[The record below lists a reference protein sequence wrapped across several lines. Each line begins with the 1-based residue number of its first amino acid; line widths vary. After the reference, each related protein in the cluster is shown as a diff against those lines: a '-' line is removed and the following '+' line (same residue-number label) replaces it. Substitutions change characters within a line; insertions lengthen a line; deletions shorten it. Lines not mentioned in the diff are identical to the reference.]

1 MTPAKKRVGTK
12 RKGAS
17 KKTAAIK
24 APAAVKTPVATRLPV
39 STKPK
44 FSAPPP
50 LGPERP
56 VAWPKRT
63 AVMLSNGLQVVL
75 AESHTFPKI
84 SSQLFFRSG
93 NAAVAHSAPGL
104 AEITAKVIRTGTATR
119 SSRQIEEDLRR
130 MGADAGASSGADT
143 SVISIGGLAEF
154 SDGILDLM
162 ADLARN
168 ASFPEEQFER
178 ERRQKIEELRVERTT
193 PGFLATERMRHV
205 LFGEHPYAVIAPTE
219 EQVAAYKRDALEH
232 YYHHHY
238 TPSNAVLIM
247 VGDFSSDR
255 MLAQIEKVF
264 GSWKAPQPELQI
276 TPAPPHVEGRHVHL
290 VHLSGTVQTQVLVG
304 NVSINR
310 RDPDWYRV
318 VLANSI
324 YGGAF
329 HSRLVMNIR
338 EQKGYTY
345 SPRSGVTPLRQH
357 GYFTVHAAVRNEVAA
372 ATLTE
377 IFYEMDRMRS
387 LPVTTE
393 ELESARSYLSGV
405 FSLGVATQDG
415 VLGQLSTVYLDRLP
429 EDYLETYREKIHAL
443 TAADILVAARRHF
456 DSPNA
461 QIVLVGDRDQI
472 ADQAAVFGPVTEY
485 NAHGHTTAN

>member
-1 MTPAKKRVGTK
+1 MTSTSTPA
-12 RKGAS
+12 
-17 KKTAAIK
+17 
-24 APAAVKTPVATRLPV
+24 ATNVHRA
-39 STKPK
+39 
-44 FSAPPP
+44 APPA

-63 AVMLSNGLQVVL
+63 VRTLANGLQVVL

-84 SSQLFFRSG
+84 SGQLFFRSG
-93 NAAVAHSAPGL
+93 NAVVAHTSPGL
-104 AEITAKVIRTGTATR
+104 AEITAKMIRTGTVTR
-119 SSRQIEEDLRR
+119 TSRQIEEDLRR
-130 MGADAGASSGADT
+130 MGADAGASAGADN
-143 SVISIGGLAEF
+143 SAISIGGLAEF
-154 SDGILDLM
+154 SEGILEML
-162 ADLARN
+162 ADLALN

-193 PGFLATERMRHV
+193 PAFLATERFRHV
-205 LFGEHPYAVIAPTE
+205 LFGAHPYSIVAPTE
-219 EQVAAYKRDALEH
+219 TQVAAYSRADLEH
-232 YYHHHY
+232 YYRTHY
-238 TPSNAVLIM
+238 VPGNALLIL
-247 VGDFSSDR
+247 VGDFSSER

-264 GSWKAPQPELQI
+264 GAWNAPQPGPVLSSV
-276 TPAPPHVEGRHVHL
+276 PPQPVGRHVHL
-290 VHLSGTVQTQVLVG
+290 VHLPGTVQTQVLIG
-304 NVSINR
+304 NLAITR

-329 HSRLVMNIR
+329 HSRLVINIR

-345 SPRSGVTPLRQH
+345 SPRSGINALRQH
-357 GYFTVHAAVRNEVAA
+357 GYFSVHAAVRNEVAA

-377 IFYEMDRMRS
+377 MFYEMDRMRS
-387 LPVTTE
+387 LPVTSE

-415 VLGQLSTVYLDRLP
+415 VLGQLSTVYLDHLP

-443 TAADILVAARRHF
+443 TAADILAAARRHF
-456 DSPNA
+456 DSANA

-472 ADQAAVFGPVTEY
+472 AAQAALFGPVTEY
-485 NAHGHTTAN
+485 DAHGTLT